1 MATSKTRVKDEKTIG
16 ATFQGQTKYRRG
28 QLPTS
33 KGKYAPSVKVYANPL
48 EVAMLPPPELKQ
60 GEGLWSTLSKS
71 RISIPEG
78 GRIRQRQLSQILW
91 STTGFTYGGQRTHI
105 SNGAVSGVETYLVV
119 REVQD
124 TFEGL
129 YHYNPRDHSL
139 EYLRREDPTPELASA
154 LLSNAD
160 IDACAA
166 ILAFTGIPERLED
179 GAKSRAYRYLYLE
192 AGAAAQNAVMAA
204 VALELVASFRA
215 EFYDDELSRLLQID
229 GTTEIPLA
237 VVTLGM

>member
-1 MATSKTRVKDEKTIG
+1 MKKDEKTIG
-16 ATFQGQTKYRRG
+16 ASFQTQTKYRRG

-48 EVAMLPPPELKQ
+48 EVAMLPPPDLRQ
-60 GEGLWSTLSKS
+60 GEGLWSTLAKS
-71 RISIPEG
+71 RLSITEG

-91 STTGFTYGGQRTHI
+91 ATSGFTYGGQRTHLQ
-105 SNGAVSGVETYLVV
+105 NGLVSGVETYLVV

-124 TFEGL
+124 IFPGL
-129 YHYNPRDHSL
+129 YHYNPRDHGL
-139 EYLRREDPTPELASA
+139 EYLRRDDPSEELRAA
-154 LLSNAD
+154 LLGKND

-166 ILAFTGIPERLED
+166 ILALTGIPQRLED

-192 AGAAAQNAVMAA
+192 AGAAAQNAILAA
-204 VALELVASFRA
+204 VALELVASFRS
-215 EFYDDELSRLLQID
+215 EFYDDELSELLQID
-229 GTTEIPLA
+229 GVNEIPLA

>member
-1 MATSKTRVKDEKTIG
+1 LTKAKEEKTIG
-16 ATFQGQTKYRRG
+16 AQFQTQTKYRRG
-28 QLPTS
+28 HLPTS

-48 EVAMLPPPELKQ
+48 EVAMLPPPELKN
-60 GEGLWSTLSKS
+60 GEGVWAMLAKS
-71 RISIPEG
+71 RINIPEG

-91 STTGFTYGGQRTHI
+91 ATAGFTYGGQRTHL
-105 SNGAVSGVETYLVV
+105 SNGPISAVEAYLVV

-139 EYLRREDPTPELASA
+139 EYLRREDPSDDLKAA
-154 LLSNAD
+154 LLGSVD

-204 VALELVASFRA
+204 VALELVASFRS

-229 GTTEIPLA
+229 GANEVPLA